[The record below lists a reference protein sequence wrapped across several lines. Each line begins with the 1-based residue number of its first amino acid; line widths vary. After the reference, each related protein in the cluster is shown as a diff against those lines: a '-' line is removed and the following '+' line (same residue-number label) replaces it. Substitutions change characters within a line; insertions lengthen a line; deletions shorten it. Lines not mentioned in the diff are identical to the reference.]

1 MTTVRVLIEIDD
13 TEYSVVH
20 QIETEDPIVKT
31 LQKIA
36 KSEQIPLRT
45 KSGRPYP
52 WTVEGP
58 DVRPGREGG
67 WTDLT
72 RTQTTERIEE
82 WYTEEERSDTD
93 DYLFRLK
100 FFIPGA
106 VEAINEKQQAE
117 KIAEIE
123 RRMAQRAAEREQ
135 AAAAEREAA
144 VAEMG
149 TAEDF
154 TMAPPPP
161 PPPPPGLTTAVP
173 DAPPP
178 DAPAPHAP
186 PPPVPPP
193 PPGLT
198 TAVPDAPAR
207 PRPPAP
213 RPPPPVPDVDEDT
226 VTQRVASHPPA
237 ARPAQDRIK
246 RAPKRKKRKA
256 APPPKKKG
264 PPKWVYA
271 AGAGVLVVGG
281 LVAAMMGGEPEP
293 EPTPVPTPMPT
304 PPPVT
309 DLVIKKEET
318 PEPTPLPEA
327 TPVPVKLE
335 TFFSKGQIT
344 KYTAKQDA
352 ARLTSFAQ
360 TDVLLFYKANHP
372 APGEAHI
379 IELEGRFRVEITDT
393 SSGIFTGGS
402 AITVPGTVTVGTP
415 TSVSLRFDGK
425 KLTVNVGGKRK
436 SATIGGSSGFPRWR
450 SKVPGDAT
458 LTGFVAKAPPME

>member
-1 MTTVRVLIEIDD
+1 MPPVRVLIEIDD

-45 KSGRPYP
+45 KTGRPYP

-72 RTQTTERIEE
+72 RTQTTERIHE
-82 WYTEEERSDTD
+82 WYTEEERADSADH
-93 DYLFRLK
+93 LFRLK

-123 RRMAQRAAEREQ
+123 RRMAQRAAERDE
-135 AAAAEREAA
+135 AAAAEREAK

-149 TAEDF
+149 SAEDF
-154 TMAPPPP
+154 TMEPPPPPPPPVAAPPPP
-161 PPPPPGLTTAVP
+161 PPP
-173 DAPPP
+173 APPP
-178 DAPAPHAP
+178 RRPEP
-186 PPPVPPP
+186 PDE
-193 PPGLT
+193 
-198 TAVPDAPAR
+198 PD
-207 PRPPAP
+207 
-213 RPPPPVPDVDEDT
+213 EI
-226 VTQRVASHPPA
+226 VTQRVEK
-237 ARPAQDRIK
+237 RP
-246 RAPKRKKRKA
+246 PKRKKRRPP
-256 APPPKKKG
+256 PPPKKKG
-264 PPKWVYA
+264 VPKWVYG
-271 AGAGVLVVGG
+271 AGAAVLVGGVLV
-281 LVAAMMGGEPEP
+281 AMLSGDPEP
-293 EPTPVPTPMPT
+293 EPTPEPTPAPT
-304 PPPVT
+304 PPPVKA
-309 DLVIKKEET
+309 LVIKKEAT

-327 TPVPVKLE
+327 TPKPVKLE
-335 TFFSKGQIT
+335 TFFSKAKIT

-360 TDVLLFYKANHP
+360 TDVLLGYKANHT
-372 APGEAHI
+372 APGETHT
-379 IELEGRFRVEITDT
+379 IELEGRFRVEISDG
-393 SSGIFTGGS
+393 SAGIFAGGS
-402 AITVPGTVTVGTP
+402 VSSVPGTVAVGAP

-436 SATIGGSSGFPRWR
+436 TTTVAGTTGFPRWR
-450 SKVPGDAT
+450 ITVPGDAT
-458 LTGFVAKAPPME
+458 LTGFYAKGRPEE